1 MYIRPQYLHS
11 SVRTAMTQFMEN
23 PNKQFMFSLPLNM
36 FSGQLSWHVGLHQSE
51 PGSTLFD
58 SNATQVP
65 PSSCEQNTLAIFPQG
80 NLSISCCIS
89 VIHLILE
96 QRTCDVSLDMRF
108 QTTDSLLNWIQKWR
122 VWWKNLNL
130 GIFRRSS
137 STMGRRTVENK
148 IVCFMLIQMLVGVL
162 QKLVEKCTCH
172 ASRLNLVIYQ
182 PKHWRYCQTLQYVP
196 SFLPTHL
203 TVSSVALSRTPLAS

>member
-1 MYIRPQYLHS
+1 MYFQSNATLGVFILLYNSAYMYIRPQYLHS

-23 PNKQFMFSLPLNM
+23 PNKQFMFSSPLNM
-36 FSGQLSWHVGLHQSE
+36 FSGQASWHVGLHQSE

-65 PSSCEQNTLAIFPQG
+65 LSSCDQNTLAIFPQG

-108 QTTDSLLNWIQKWR
+108 QTTDSLLNWF
-122 VWWKNLNL
+122 KNGEYGGKTLTWVFSA
-130 GIFRRSS
+130 GGAARRWAGAPS
-137 STMGRRTVENK
+137 K
-148 IVCFMLIQMLVGVL
+148 I
-162 QKLVEKCTCH
+162 
-172 ASRLNLVIYQ
+172 R
-182 PKHWRYCQTLQYVP
+182 
-196 SFLPTHL
+196 
-203 TVSSVALSRTPLAS
+203 

>member
-1 MYIRPQYLHS
+1 MHIQNHLNNIVFSIERNIRGIIVLYNIDYMYIRPQYLHS

-23 PNKQFMFSLPLNM
+23 LNKQFMFSSPLNM
-36 FSGQLSWHVGLHQSE
+36 FSGQASWHVGLHQSE

-65 PSSCEQNTLAIFPQG
+65 LSSCDQNTLAIFPQG

-89 VIHLILE
+89 VINLILE

-108 QTTDSLLNWIQKWR
+108 QTTDSLLNWIQKWK
-122 VWWKNLNL
+122 VAWQNLNL
-130 GIFRRSS
+130 GTFPRRSS

-148 IVCFMLIQMLVGVL
+148 IVLF
-162 QKLVEKCTCH
+162 H
-172 ASRLNLVIYQ
+172 AHPNARLCSPESR
-182 PKHWRYCQTLQYVP
+182 
-196 SFLPTHL
+196 
-203 TVSSVALSRTPLAS
+203 